1 MLSRSNFTFFN
12 LVLFL
17 NKAIALTKIHN
28 MNRIY
33 SFIPTLIILFVLPLY
48 SSAQTV
54 SGSAEYMDELSP
66 SFDKI
71 KIKTWDY
78 LSIVAQGRG
87 AFLVEASRQSL
98 LNEIMDAK
106 EEAELA
112 PSFNGNDEFR
122 QALIS
127 YFVMTHTILNED
139 YGQILDMEAI
149 SEETY
154 DSMEAYLLA
163 KERGNKKLDEAYYH
177 LLLAQKKF
185 TDENKLIIHR
195 LEDDEM
201 QRKIENT
208 SAILSYYNK
217 IFLIF
222 FRVFKQESMVMA
234 AIQRDDLKDFL
245 WNNKTLEFEAKVA
258 LEKLALLSDFKGD
271 ASLLDETV
279 KNVAFYYREATVDA
293 VATTEYY
300 NHKKQ
305 YAEGK
310 AEFEKIP
317 EEELTQADADKINTI
332 GRAYNTAVAEFH
344 KMNRASNIE
353 RVDQLNSW
361 NLTVENFFKK
371 HNL

>member
-1 MLSRSNFTFFN
+1 
-12 LVLFL
+12 
-17 NKAIALTKIHN
+17 

-33 SFIPTLIILFVLPLY
+33 SIIPTFLLLFILPL
-48 SSAQTV
+48 SSLTQTV
-54 SGSAEYMDELSP
+54 PGSAEYIDELSP

-71 KIKTWDY
+71 KVKTWDY
-78 LSIVAQGRG
+78 LSVVAQGRG

-106 EEAELA
+106 EETQIA
-112 PSFNGNDEFR
+112 PSFNGNEDFKN
-122 QALIS
+122 ALIT
-127 YFVMTHTILNED
+127 YFDITFTILNED

-163 KERGNKKLDEAYYH
+163 KERGNKKLDEAYRN
-177 LLLAQKKF
+177 LILAQKKF
-185 TDENKLIIHR
+185 AEENKLIIYR
-195 LEDDEM
+195 PEEDEM

-208 SAILSYYNK
+208 STILSYYNK
-217 IFLIF
+217 IYLIF
-222 FRVFKQESMVMA
+222 FRVFKQESKVME
-234 AIQRDDLKDFL
+234 AIQRDDLVDFQ

-258 LEKLALLSDFKGD
+258 LEKLAQLSDFKGD
-271 ASLLDETV
+271 ASLLNATI
-279 KNVAFYYREATVDA
+279 KNVEFYHREATVDA
-293 VATTEYY
+293 VATTDYY

-317 EEELTQADADKINTI
+317 KEELTQADADKINTI
-332 GRAYNTAVAEFH
+332 GRAYNSAVADFH
-344 KMNRASNIE
+344 KLNRERNLE

-361 NLTVENFFKK
+361 NAQVENFFKM